1 MQHSP
6 NARDP
11 RLIAGLEV
19 EGNRRGAAVDGL
31 LTLIERMSEWRD
43 ASLPEDLRAN
53 IFEQQRVHALTIADL
68 LIGWRRAGGS
78 VALLSEPR
86 EEPTAQ
92 REAPPVIKGA
102 HEEPAR
108 IVALPSREEVLED
121 DAPTER
127 IPNGRLPNGRLPN
140 GMLPNSM
147 LGEAQRVESTPINLA
162 TANALAG
169 LKAHVEGGG
178 GFRVQ
183 APPADWPARLAEQ
196 LNELLPAREP
206 EADLAAVLRVVD
218 ALEKWKL
225 LPPEVQAT
233 LVGLLAARLR
243 ALQEH
248 PGLLADRRVDFAF
261 GSLSAYVKRARPGYV
276 FGLAR
281 WHQPNRGTW
290 EGDAE
295 ALYERLAAMVPT
307 PVEAEPNTQRKLDI
321 IEGLVRENGICP
333 EEVRSA
339 VAAQLRREVS
349 AAFSMGLQARNPRLV
364 RMLAPVA
371 DAFDTPEFRSLR
383 RAIRDDADASQGEEA
398 EDAGTEVSQLPAD
411 WAWWGFTKGM
421 RALIVGGDPREPNR
435 VRLEHAFGFAEL
447 EWVGAEYKR
456 NNLHGVRDRVRSGR
470 VDLVILLTR
479 FTGHDADQIIIPACR
494 EMSIGFVCVPHGYG
508 VVRVRQ
514 AIERF
519 LDPEEHRK

>member
-1 MQHSP
+1 MQQSP
-6 NARDP
+6 NVLDP
-11 RLIAGLEV
+11 RLIAGLE
-19 EGNRRGAAVDGL
+19 EEANRKGVQVDRL
-31 LTLIERMSEWRD
+31 LTLIERLGEWRS
-43 ASLPEDLRAN
+43 ALLPEDLKAN
-53 IFEQQRVHALTIADL
+53 LREQQRDHSLAVAEL

-78 VALLSEPR
+78 LVLVPEGSQESA
-86 EEPTAQ
+86 
-92 REAPPVIKGA
+92 APPEASSHGA
-102 HEEPAR
+102 HTERGAPPEEPAR
-108 IVALPSREEVLED
+108 IVVLPTREAVLED
-121 DAPTER
+121 DATER
-127 IPNGRLPNGRLPN
+127 IPNGRP
-140 GMLPNSM
+140 
-147 LGEAQRVESTPINLA
+147 AQARGAESPPANLA
-162 TANALAG
+162 SSNALAS

-276 FGLAR
+276 YGLAR
-281 WHQPNRGTW
+281 WHQPNRETW

-295 ALYERLAAMVPT
+295 ALYERLSAMVPT
-307 PVEAEPNTQRKLDI
+307 PVEAEPNTQRKLEL
-321 IEGLVRENGICP
+321 IEGLVKEMSICP
-333 EEVRSA
+333 EEARSA

-349 AAFSMGLQARNPRLV
+349 AAFSMGLQARNHRLV
-364 RMLAPVA
+364 HILASVS
-371 DAFDTPEFRSLR
+371 DAFEAPEFRSLR
-383 RAIRDDADASQGEEA
+383 RAIRDDADARQGEEA
-398 EDAGTEVSQLPAD
+398 EDAGTEVSQIPAD

-435 VRLEHAFGFAEL
+435 VRLEQAFGFAEL

-494 EMSIGFVCVPHGYG
+494 EMNIGFVCVPHGYG

>member
-1 MQHSP
+1 MQRSSS
-6 NARDP
+6 ALDP
-11 RLIAGLEV
+11 RLIAGLEQ
-19 EGNRRGAAVDGL
+19 EASRRAELVDRL
-31 LTLIERMSEWRD
+31 LTSIEQLGEWRG
-43 ASLPEDLRAN
+43 ASLPEDLRTN
-53 IFEQQRVHALTIADL
+53 LLDQQRDHALAISEL
-68 LIGWRRAGGS
+68 LLGWRRAGGS
-78 VALLSEPR
+78 LSLLPDGRAEPA
-86 EEPTAQ
+86 EPGPPRA
-92 REAPPVIKGA
+92 EKPAPLD
-102 HEEPAR
+102 EPAR
-108 IVALPSREEVLED
+108 IVALPPREEPLED

-127 IPNGRLPNGRLPN
+127 IPNGRLPGRAPDS
-140 GMLPNSM
+140 PP
-147 LGEAQRVESTPINLA
+147 VNLA
-162 TANALAG
+162 SANALAG

-206 EADLAAVLRVVD
+206 EADLVAVLRVVD

-233 LVGLLAARLR
+233 LIGLLAARLR

-276 FGLAR
+276 YGLAR
-281 WHQPNRGTW
+281 WHQPNRETW
-290 EGDAE
+290 EGEAE

-307 PVEAEPNTQRKLDI
+307 PVEAEPNIQRKLDV
-321 IEGLVRENGICP
+321 IEGLVREMATCP

-339 VAAQLRREVS
+339 VAAQLRREVLG
-349 AAFSMGLQARNPRLV
+349 AFSMGLQARNPRLV
-364 RMLAPVA
+364 RILATMSEVFEA
-371 DAFDTPEFRSLR
+371 PEFRSLR

-398 EDAGTEVSQLPAD
+398 EDAGAEVSQIPPD
-411 WAWWGFTKGM
+411 WAWWGFTKDQ

-435 VRLEHAFGFAEL
+435 VRLEQAFGFAEL

-494 EMSIGFVCVPHGYG
+494 EMNVGFVCVPHGYG

-519 LDPEEHRK
+519 LDPEDRRK